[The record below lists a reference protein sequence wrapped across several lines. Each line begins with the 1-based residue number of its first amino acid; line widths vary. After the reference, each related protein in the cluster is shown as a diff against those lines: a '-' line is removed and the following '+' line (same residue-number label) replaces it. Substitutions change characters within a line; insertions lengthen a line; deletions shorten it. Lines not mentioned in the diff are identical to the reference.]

1 VDAVVVVVAA
11 VVVVVAVDAVVD
23 VAAVVAVADAAGA
36 VITEAAVAVT
46 VTEAAADRGAPAVI
60 VESDATLLAEE
71 RRGCWR
77 VAAKTLIQALQS
89 TTAA

>member
-1 VDAVVVVVAA
+1 MDVVVVAA

-23 VAAVVAVADAAGA
+23 VAAVVAVAGAAGA

-60 VESDATLLAEE
+60 VESDATFLAE
-71 RRGCWR
+71 RRGFWR
-77 VAAKTLIQALQS
+77 VAAKTLIQAPQS